1 MLQPSDWVEK
11 AKSGEKD
18 LTWAKL
24 TGAKLTGAILAGADL
39 TGAKLTGADMSDAI
53 VSRSTTEGVDFNDW
67 ISLGGIVVD

>member
-18 LTWAKL
+18 LT
-24 TGAKLTGAILAGADL
+24 GADL
-39 TGAKLTGADMSDAI
+39 TGADLTGADMSDAI